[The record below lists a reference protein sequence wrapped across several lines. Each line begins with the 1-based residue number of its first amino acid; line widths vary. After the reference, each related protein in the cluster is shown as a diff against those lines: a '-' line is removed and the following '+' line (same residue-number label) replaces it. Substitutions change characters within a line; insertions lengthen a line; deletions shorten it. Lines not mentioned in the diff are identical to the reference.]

1 MRKTPYT
8 LPFLCLSN
16 AKRRLVKNLVTIWV
30 WSLAIDEPSQPSP
43 FPLSAAGLD
52 WSEESGEEPED
63 SDQASPYQVA
73 WSIRETLRYERH
85 T

>member
-1 MRKTPYT
+1 MWELLLSCRVGPWTQT
-8 LPFLCLSN
+8 QVVRLGSECL
-16 AKRRLVKNLVTIWV
+16 VV
-30 WSLAIDEPSQPSP
+30 DEPSQQSS

-63 SDQASPYQVA
+63 SDQASPYQIA